1 MTVTI
6 HADDRFEQDNALAR
20 ECPHCGVHAQMLPV
34 STPRFATL
42 RDTRPSKVAVGYY
55 CSACGEPRFGRAH
68 VRSIAS
74 DRIEL
79 SDGVIE
85 IERPKEHFAFAY
97 LPESVRLVFDEA
109 LQCYSA
115 DIFNAFGS
123 MCRRTVAASTR
134 ALEDERHERWRAA
147 FDEIARIGEI
157 DDATAAVIEHLLFD
171 EDEEVPTIDAGQAA
185 VLLEIMKD
193 VLYQCHVRA
202 ARFRAAMKVRR
213 FFAEEQSGKLTTLR
227 QPRGAKL
234 AT

>member
-6 HADDRFEQDNALAR
+6 HADDRFEQDTVPAR
-20 ECPHCGVHAQMLPV
+20 ECPHCGAHAQLLPI

-42 RDTRPSKVAVGYY
+42 QQTRPGKVAVGYY

-68 VRSIAS
+68 VRSIGGE
-74 DRIEL
+74 RIEL
-79 SDGVIE
+79 SDGIVE
-85 IERPKEHFAFAY
+85 IERPREHFAFSY
-97 LPESVRLVFDEA
+97 LPEDVRLVFDEA

-134 ALEDERHERWRAA
+134 ALDDTHHERWKAA
-147 FDEIARIGEI
+147 FDEIVRIGEI
-157 DDATAAVIEHLLFD
+157 DDATARVMERLLFRET
-171 EDEEVPTIDAGQAA
+171 EDVPTIDAGQAA

-193 VLYQCHVRA
+193 ILYQRHVRA

-234 AT
+234 GT